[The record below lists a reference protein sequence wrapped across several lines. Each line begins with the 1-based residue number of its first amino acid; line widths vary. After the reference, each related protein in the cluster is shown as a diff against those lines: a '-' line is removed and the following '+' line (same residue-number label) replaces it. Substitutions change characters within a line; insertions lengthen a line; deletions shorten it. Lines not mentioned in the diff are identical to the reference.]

1 MTRESEERYQ
11 AVLDDL
17 QAEHR
22 LRATRTYDPSVPG
35 VLNASSNDYMGLARH
50 PECARRACE
59 YARTWGVGASSSRL
73 ICGTLPVHETLEAK
87 LARFKGSEA
96 ALIMGSGFQTNA
108 SALAAL
114 LDRRALGHAPGQGR
128 GADPLVF
135 ADKLN
140 HASMHEGC
148 RLAGVRQIRYRHL
161 DCNHLEALLVRYAS
175 QPGPRFILSETVFSM
190 DGDRADVPALA
201 ELAARHGA
209 FLYLDEAHA
218 VGVLGRGGAG
228 LAAGVTLND
237 GLVMGTFSK
246 ALGSYGAYVCC
257 SRTIRE
263 YLVNRAPGFIFS
275 TALPPPVLG
284 AADAALDLLPGMERE
299 RKALLALAERLRAGL
314 VRAGLNTG
322 ESTTQI
328 VPVTVGAESSALAAM
343 RALEGESILAV
354 AVRPPT
360 VPPGSSRL
368 RLSLTAL
375 HGEKDVD
382 RLVEAVPR
390 VLGGVL

>member
-22 LRATRTYDPSVPG
+22 LRATRAYDPSVPG
-35 VLNASSNDYMGLARH
+35 LLNASSNDYLGLARH

-59 YARTWGVGASSSRL
+59 YARAWGVGASSSRL
-73 ICGTLPVHETLEAK
+73 ICGTLPVHEALEAK

-114 LDRRALGHAPGQGR
+114 LDRRALGHTPGQGR
-128 GADPLVF
+128 GAEPLVF

-161 DCNHLEALLVRYAS
+161 DCNHLEALLVRNAS

-218 VGVLGRGGAG
+218 VGVLGPDGAG
-228 LAAGVTLND
+228 LAAGATLND

-246 ALGSYGAYVCC
+246 ALGSYGAYICC
-257 SRTIRE
+257 SHTIRE
-263 YLVNRAPGFIFS
+263 YLVNRSPGFIFS

-343 RALEGESILAV
+343 RALESESILAV